1 MQLTSEQNQFFTLWT
16 DREKLRKA
24 KNNFL
29 RLRKTDLTE
38 TAKIK
43 RAVHRDILSTRDE
56 LNQKLKGLQ
65 YHA

>member
-1 MQLTSEQNQFFTLWT
+1 MQLTSEQNQCFTLWT
-16 DREKLRKA
+16 AKEKLRKA

-29 RLRKTDLTE
+29 RLRKTDL